1 MNRYSIEVY
10 FDREEV
16 VGMCK
21 VGSVL
26 GWQVIYLTIYFKDC
40 GEGSSRGIFPF
51 KERSIN
57 LHEQTFYS

>member
-1 MNRYSIEVY
+1 M
-10 FDREEV
+10 
-16 VGMCK
+16 GMCK

-26 GWQVIYLTIYFKDC
+26 GWQMIYLTIYFKDC
-40 GEGSSRGIFPF
+40 GGGSSRGISPF